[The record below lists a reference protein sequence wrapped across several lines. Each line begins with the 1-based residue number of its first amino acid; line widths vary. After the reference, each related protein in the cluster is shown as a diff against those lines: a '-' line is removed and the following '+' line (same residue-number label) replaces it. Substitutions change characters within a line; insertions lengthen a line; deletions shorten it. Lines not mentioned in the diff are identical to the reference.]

1 MRELSFRS
9 LAEFL
14 EERLG
19 SHQFPINP
27 GAISPRDLFDGCALH
42 DELSKQLLR
51 DIYKRNACRNL
62 DDEVHRDQTEAAL
75 AEIRTGLLAA
85 KSGMDVDKYNYVE
98 DVCIAVKEFFQPR
111 DDDTSVRSPQTP
123 EYASAEII
131 DINRYRR
138 RRMKWRA

>member
-1 MRELSFRS
+1 MQGLSFRT

-19 SHQFPINP
+19 SHQFPINHE
-27 GAISPRDLFDGCALH
+27 ASSPRDLFDGCALH

-51 DIYKRNACRNL
+51 DIYKRNACKRL
-62 DDEVHRDQTEAAL
+62 DDPVQQNQTEAAL
-75 AEIRTGLLAA
+75 AEIRTGLLATPA
-85 KSGMDVDKYNYVE
+85 GMDVDKYNYVE
-98 DVCIAVKEFFQPR
+98 DVCIAVQEFFQPR
-111 DDDTSVRSPQTP
+111 EAHAATP
-123 EYASAEII
+123 NPRAPETASAEVI